1 MLGARAGIR
10 DGRDTLFW
18 SARWLD
24 SGVILAD
31 SANESDPDF
40 NLLDS
45 VADFTAGDDGWNLTK
60 LNSLLPSDLV
70 EQIIGRSA
78 PKEGLGADTVVWGE
92 NHDGRFSIKSA
103 YNLIT
108 DQSSQHVEI
117 NWEKV
122 WRWNGP
128 HRIKFFLWLATNE
141 RLLTNAERAR
151 RHISIVS
158 ACPRCG
164 SESESVGHVLRDCQ
178 FAAETCSNLGFQIDG
193 RGWDDAVSSWII
205 GGLQGVKGMLFGV
218 TAGLIW
224 KARNELIFANKLA
237 TPSQLALRIQRW
249 VTSADEAFSRDA
261 RCLNRKRPKLWEAIA
276 WDPGPEDAVTVNTD
290 GSFNPTSNK
299 ATTGGIIRSSDGC
312 GLVAFTMN
320 LGCCTITRAEIRG
333 AISGLELAWAYGFR
347 HVELQ
352 LDSQAAIAILLS
364 PEDPLHQY
372 MAEVLYFR
380 ELCGRE
386 WRVRTRH
393 VHREANKA
401 ADFLASQ

>member
-178 FAAETCSNLGFQIDG
+178 FAAET
-193 RGWDDAVSSWII
+193 W
-205 GGLQGVKGMLFGV
+205 
-218 TAGLIW
+218 
-224 KARNELIFANKLA
+224 
-237 TPSQLALRIQRW
+237 LALRIQRW